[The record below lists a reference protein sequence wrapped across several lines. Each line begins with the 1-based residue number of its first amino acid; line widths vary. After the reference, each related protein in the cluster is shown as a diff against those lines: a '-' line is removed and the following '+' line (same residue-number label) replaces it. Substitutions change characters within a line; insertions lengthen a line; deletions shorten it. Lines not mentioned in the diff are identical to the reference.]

1 MARLTNSKS
10 VLIDNNGV
18 LTLTG
23 GDYAFNFT
31 SNKNFIQIEQENGQ
45 TTNLRAGE
53 FQAVSK
59 IVVGQDT
66 NITIDFERLDG
77 IELDFQANSG
87 VNLTGITFR
96 TADVASDS
104 KFDLGQNLDAI
115 ISELIKERGIA
126 GTIGALTINGN
137 KADAFKVVW
146 DHLDDNYSYYNTA
159 INDAFID
166 LGIAYAK
173 YLKAGGEALT
183 DTIVKY
189 APDAPADADSTPERS
204 QTLHDNILGNF
215 DEVSIAD
222 RFSRNNPD
230 GDDVIFQRIQDAG
243 LGELIGVIGNLADG
257 RPIYGGY
264 DTQDPTPTRMWDAD
278 FFGL

>member
-10 VLIDNNGV
+10 VLIDNGGV
-18 LTLTG
+18 LTLAA

-31 SNKNFIQIEQENGQ
+31 NNKNFIQVEQENGQ
-45 TTNLRAGE
+45 TTNLRASE
-53 FQAVSK
+53 FQNVSK

-66 NITIDFERLDG
+66 NVTLDFSRLGDID
-77 IELDFQANSG
+77 IDFQANGG
-87 VNLTGITFR
+87 VNLTGITFT
-96 TADVASDS
+96 TADAASDF
-104 KFDLGQNLDAI
+104 KFEPVQKLDDI
-115 ISELIKERGIA
+115 VSELIQERGIT
-126 GTIGALTINGN
+126 GTIEALTINGN
-137 KADAFKVVW
+137 KADAFKVIW

-189 APDAPADADSTPERS
+189 APDAASDADSTPERS

-215 DEVSIAD
+215 DEGSITD
-222 RFSRNNPD
+222 RFSKDNSE

-264 DTQDPTPTRMWDAD
+264 DNQDPTPTRTWDAD

>member
-10 VLIDNNGV
+10 VLIDNNGA

-31 SNKNFIQIEQENGQ
+31 NNKNFIQIEQEDGQ
-45 TTNLRAGE
+45 TTNLRANE
-53 FQAVSK
+53 FKTVSK
-59 IVVGQDT
+59 IVIGQDT
-66 NITIDFERLDG
+66 NVTLDFARLGAID
-77 IELDFQANSG
+77 IDFQANGG
-87 VNLTGITFR
+87 VNLTGITFK

-104 KFDLGQNLDAI
+104 KFDLDQNLDAI
-115 ISELIKERGIA
+115 ISELIEERGIT
-126 GTIGALTINGN
+126 GTIDALTINGS
-137 KADAFKVVW
+137 KADAFKVIW
-146 DHLDDNYSYYNTA
+146 DHLDDNYTYYNTA

-189 APDAPADADSTPERS
+189 APDAASDADSTPERS

-215 DEVSIAD
+215 DEGSIAD
-222 RFSRNNPD
+222 RFSKDNPG
-230 GDDVIFQRIQDAG
+230 GDDVIFQRIQGAG
-243 LGELIGVIGNLADG
+243 LGELIGVVGNLADG

-264 DTQDPTPTRMWDAD
+264 DNQDPTPTRTWDAD